1 MAFSVQPQPAPPT
14 LTLLIQCSGSAW
26 GLHDTLESLRVSAA
40 NAELQPAVRLL
51 PWQLNAQGTEALT
64 AACANAANG
73 PWWVPPEPCA
83 NPAEALAQA
92 CQEANTAWIW
102 WLEAGDRLQPQALQQ
117 WRKASL
123 EHPDALLIAGDG
135 EQLNSNGTVIRRH
148 GAPAPSMRL
157 RQLMQ
162 EQLYCPGGFC
172 IQRRLLAIVPLP
184 PAPSLR
190 WSYRE
195 TWLLSALEQCR
206 DRVAVIPEL
215 WVQTHQLCDG
225 HTPGRCRR
233 RALELSQHLA
243 QRWGTAPGGL
253 LHRYGLQLQ
262 QGEATVPEGSTALE
276 ELATALEVARPWL
289 DADTWQRLQLGWGL
303 DPQAAPWQQQLEERL
318 QNAGLE
324 QLWCVT
330 LLRNL
335 LHPELG
341 ALQLGSPWGPNL
353 RCAERLLSAELWCQ
367 YRLLRQDAELLAT
380 LNQPLEGIP
389 LVGILHWQHSPDLQ
403 RQFPLPKARERYSQW
418 WSSHAGNAIP
428 HVRFNGKGE
437 IEAQPFSEELPLHPD
452 QRPFGVNLIG
462 HAFEV
467 FGIGED
473 VRMAALA
480 LESAEVPFCVVNVP
494 ANNGAAASDRSL
506 EARTLPEG
514 QLGPYCF
521 NLVCLAAPSHGAW
534 IAREGLAQQRGR
546 TTIVAWPW
554 ETQTWPKAWECMIPL
569 ADVLWPSSTF
579 TAKALEPFADHLQ
592 RPLQVMPMA
601 VHIDQP
607 EQYRIPAQRQHT
619 RAQWGLDLEARLVLF
634 AFDVKSTLARKN
646 PWGAIQAFQQAF
658 PQNHPTN
665 VQLVIKA
672 LRPGSTNQ
680 HWKKLQHH
688 AARDPRLKVIEAD
701 LKRTELLALM
711 GASDIFLSLHRSEG
725 FGRGIAEA
733 GILGLQVVASDW
745 GGNTDFCQGDSFHLI
760 PCTPTTISAGTYP
773 LAEGHIWGE
782 PNLDAASK
790 ALQRAASTTS
800 NLTNLNPRL
809 QALSTHNTG
818 QRYKAYLRDTANPV
832 PTFTQKIQ
840 QPSPTS
846 RAETKPRQ
854 AAQ

>member
-1 MAFSVQPQPAPPT
+1 MALSVQPQPAPPT
-14 LTLLIQCSGSAW
+14 LTLLIQCSGNAW

-40 NAELQPAVRLL
+40 NTELQPAVLLL

-64 AACANAANG
+64 AACARATSLR
-73 PWWVPPEPCA
+73 WWAPPEPFA
-83 NPAEALAQA
+83 SQAEALARA
-92 CQEANTAWIW
+92 CKEANTAWLW
-102 WLEAGDRLQPQALQQ
+102 WLEAGDRLRPQALQQ
-117 WRKASL
+117 WRRASL

-135 EQLNSNGTVIRRH
+135 EQLNDNGGVIRRH
-148 GAPAPSMRL
+148 GAPAPTTRL
-157 RQLMQ
+157 RQLVQ

-172 IQRRLLAIVPLP
+172 IQRHLLAMMPLP
-184 PAPSLR
+184 TAPSLR

-195 TWLLSALEQCR
+195 AWLLSVLEQCR
-206 DRVAVIPEL
+206 DRVAVMPEL
-215 WVQTHQLCDG
+215 WVQTHQLCDWQ
-225 HTPGRCRR
+225 TPGRSRQ
-233 RALELSQHLA
+233 RALELSKHLS

-262 QGEATVPEGSTALE
+262 QGEATVPEGSTALR
-276 ELATALEVARPWL
+276 ELATALQEARPWL
-289 DADTWQRLQLGWGL
+289 DAVTWQRLQLGWGL
-303 DPQAAPWQQQLEERL
+303 DSQAAPWQQQLEQRL

-324 QLWCVT
+324 KLWCVT

-353 RCAERLLSAELWCQ
+353 RLAERLLSAEIWCQ
-367 YRLLRQDAELLAT
+367 YRLLRQDAELLAA

-389 LVGILHWQHSPDLQ
+389 LVGLLHWQHSSDLQ
-403 RQFPLPKARERYSQW
+403 SQFPLPEARECYSQW
-418 WSSHAGNAIP
+418 WSSHAGHALSQV
-428 HVRFNGKGE
+428 HFNDKGE
-437 IEAQPFSEELPLHPD
+437 IEAEPFSEEPLLNPD

-480 LESAEVPFCVVNVP
+480 LKSAEVPFCVVNIP

-506 EARTLPEG
+506 EAHTLPDG
-514 QLGPYCF
+514 QLGPYRF

-554 ETQTWPKAWECMIPL
+554 ETQTWPQAWECMIPM
-569 ADVLWPSSTF
+569 ADVFWPSSTF
-579 TAKALEPFADHLQ
+579 TAKALEPFSDPLR

-607 EQYRIPAQRQHT
+607 EQYRIPAQRERT
-619 RAQWGLDLEARLVLF
+619 RARWDLDRDAKLVLF

-658 PQNHPTN
+658 PQNCPTN
-665 VQLVIKA
+665 VHLVIKA

-680 HWKKLQHH
+680 HWERLQDH
-688 AARDPRLKVIEAD
+688 ATRDPRLKVIEAD
-701 LKRTELLALM
+701 LKRAELLALM

-733 GILGLQVVASDW
+733 GILGLQVVTSGW

-773 LAEGHIWGE
+773 LAEGHTWGE
-782 PNLDAASK
+782 PNLDAASQ
-790 ALQRAASTTS
+790 ALQRAANITS

-818 QRYKAYLRDTANPV
+818 QRYRAYLQGTGIPAHA
-832 PTFTQKIQ
+832 FTQSI
-840 QPSPTS
+840 
-846 RAETKPRQ
+846 
-854 AAQ
+854 

>member
-1 MAFSVQPQPAPPT
+1 MAFSVRPQSTPPT

-26 GLHDTLESLRVSAA
+26 GLHDTLESLRLSAA
-40 NAELQPAVRLL
+40 NANLQPAVLLL
-51 PWQLNAQGTEALT
+51 PSQLNVQGTEALT
-64 AACANAANG
+64 VACASTATLR
-73 PWWVPPEPCA
+73 WWAPPEPCA
-83 NPAEALAQA
+83 NPAEALARA
-92 CQEANTAWIW
+92 CQEANTAWLW
-102 WLEAGDRLQPQALQQ
+102 WLEAGDRLPPEALQQ
-117 WRKASL
+117 WRRAC
-123 EHPDALLIAGDG
+123 EQHPDALLIAGDG
-135 EQLNSNGTVIRRH
+135 EQLNDNGGVIRRH
-148 GAPAPSMRL
+148 GAPATTTRL
-157 RQLMQ
+157 RQLVQ

-172 IQRRLLAIVPLP
+172 IHRHLLAIVPLP
-184 PAPSLR
+184 TAPSLR
-190 WSYRE
+190 WSHRE
-195 TWLLSALEQCR
+195 AWLLAVLEQCR
-206 DRVAVIPEL
+206 DRVAVVPEL

-243 QRWGTAPGGL
+243 QRWGTAPGCL

-262 QGEATVPEGSTALE
+262 QGEATVPEGSTALR
-276 ELATALEVARPWL
+276 ELATALREARPWL
-289 DADTWQRLQLGWGL
+289 DAVTWQRLQLGWGL
-303 DPQAAPWQQQLEERL
+303 DPQATPWQQQLEQRL

-324 QLWCVT
+324 QLWCIT

-335 LHPELG
+335 QHPELG

-353 RCAERLLSAELWCQ
+353 RLAERLLSAEIWCQ
-367 YRLLRQDAELLAT
+367 YRLLRQDAELLAA

-389 LVGILHWQHSPDLQ
+389 LVGLLHWQHSPELQ
-403 RQFPLPKARERYSQW
+403 RQFPLPEARECYSQW
-418 WSSHAGNAIP
+418 WSSHAGQALQ
-428 HVRFNGKGE
+428 HVHFNNKGE
-437 IEAQPFSEELPLHPD
+437 IEGEPFKEDPRLNPD

-480 LESAEVPFCVVNVP
+480 LNSAEVPFCVVNIP

-506 EARTLPEG
+506 EAHTLPDG
-514 QLGPYCF
+514 QLGPYRF

-554 ETQTWPKAWECMIPL
+554 ETQTWPQAWECMIPL
-569 ADVLWPSSTF
+569 ADVFWPSSTF
-579 TAKALEPFADHLQ
+579 TAKAMEPFSDPLR

-607 EQYRIPAQRQHT
+607 EQYRIAAQRKST
-619 RAQWGLDLEARLVLF
+619 RTRWDLDQDAKLVLF
-634 AFDVKSTLARKN
+634 VFDVKSTLARKN

-658 PQNHPTN
+658 PINHPTN

-672 LRPGSTNQ
+672 LRPGSTSQ
-680 HWKKLQHH
+680 HWEKLQHH

-701 LKRTELLALM
+701 LKRAELLALM

-733 GILGLQVVASDW
+733 GILGLQVVTSGW

-760 PCTPTTISAGTYP
+760 PCTPTTISADTYP
-773 LAEGHIWGE
+773 LAEGHTWGE
-782 PNLDAASK
+782 PNLVAASQ
-790 ALQRAASTTS
+790 ALQRAANITS

-818 QRYKAYLRDTANPV
+818 QRYRTYLQGTAIPAHA
-832 PTFTQKIQ
+832 FTQSI
-840 QPSPTS
+840 
-846 RAETKPRQ
+846 
-854 AAQ
+854 